1 MIMDHNDSPAGLAID
16 CGGRAVRLK
25 WHKLRRKRADLPFLR
40 DNLAQGLALGATMEV
55 DLRQLS
61 CGRFVCLHDQRLER
75 ETDGSG
81 PVRRIVGEA
90 VGRLRLRDPGTGELG
105 EPPMVLDELVA
116 RVARGSETI
125 PPGARIQL
133 DLKERVEAI
142 TAAAARSF
150 ADLIRPVAGH
160 FLLSSDDWEATRCLG
175 DGVPGLALGYELNHL
190 AKDWDFSSHDKIK
203 ELAFAVAADAPEARI
218 IYMAF
223 EILRAG
229 LAQDVNLIADLQAYG
244 YQVDCWTIDADT
256 LDGADQLRIAV
267 QAGADQITTNTPL
280 ALEAL
285 WRNLPSSATGEVSTG
300 PR

>member
-1 MIMDHNDSPAGLAID
+1 MDHDVTLAGLAID
-16 CGGRAVRLK
+16 HGGRAVRLK
-25 WHKLRRKRADLPFLR
+25 WHKLRRRRADLPFLR
-40 DNLAQGLALGATMEV
+40 DNLAQGMALGASLEV

-75 ETDGSG
+75 ETNGVG
-81 PVRRIVGEA
+81 QVRRIDGAA
-90 VGRLRLRDPGTGELG
+90 VGQLRLRDPGTGELG

-116 RVARGSETI
+116 RVARATETI

-133 DLKERVEAI
+133 DLKERVEVI

-150 ADLIRPVAGH
+150 ADLIRPLAGH
-160 FLLSSDDWEATRCLG
+160 FLLSSDDWQATRRMG
-175 DGVPGLALGYELNHL
+175 DGVPGLALGFELNHL
-190 AKDWDFSSHDKIK
+190 AKDWDFSSHHKIK
-203 ELAFAVAADAPEARI
+203 ELAFAVAAEAPEAKI
-218 IYMAF
+218 IYVARDV
-223 EILRAG
+223 LSAG
-229 LAQDVNLIADLQAYG
+229 LAQGVNVIADLQAYG

-256 LDGADQLRIAV
+256 RDGPDQLRIAV

-285 WRNLPSSATGEVSTG
+285 WRDLPSSATGDGSTG